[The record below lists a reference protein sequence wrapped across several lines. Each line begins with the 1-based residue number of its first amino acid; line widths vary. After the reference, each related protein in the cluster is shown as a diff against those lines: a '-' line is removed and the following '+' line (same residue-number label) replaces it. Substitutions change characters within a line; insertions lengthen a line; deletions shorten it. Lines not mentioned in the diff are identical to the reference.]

1 MTTLI
6 VFRRPELNHSRPH
19 CQRYARQRLRGFTL
33 IELMITVAIVG
44 ILAAIAYPSYA
55 EYVAR
60 GNRSQVTADLMAAH
74 QWMERFYTENYR
86 YDRNAANTV
95 NTTGATGLVAQTFVQ
110 TPSSGS
116 ARYNVRLDAADAN
129 SYTLRANRT
138 GSMASDKCGDFTINH
153 LGTRAIAAGTYN
165 ASSFSSASAALMAC
179 WRQ

>member
-1 MTTLI
+1 MSH
-6 VFRRPELNHSRPH
+6 PRPH
-19 CQRYARQRLRGFTL
+19 GQRYARQRLRGFTL

-44 ILAAIAYPSYA
+44 ILAAIAYPSYT

-86 YDRNAANTV
+86 YDRNAANTA
-95 NTTGATGLVAQTFVQ
+95 NTTGTTGLVAQTFAQ

-129 SYTLRANRT
+129 SYTLRATRT
-138 GSMASDKCGDFTINH
+138 GNMASDKCGDFTINH
-153 LGTRAIAAGTYN
+153 LGTRSIAAGTYDTG
-165 ASSFSSASAALMAC
+165 SFSTASAALRAC

>member
-1 MTTLI
+1 LTI
-6 VFRRPELNHSRPH
+6 PRPQR
-19 CQRYARQRLRGFTL
+19 QRYTRYRQRGFTL
-33 IELMITVAIVG
+33 IELMITVAVVG

-60 GNRSQVTADLMAAH
+60 GSRSQATADLMAAQ

-86 YDRNAANTV
+86 YDRNAANTA
-95 NTTGATGLVAQTFVQ
+95 NTSGTTGLVAQVFVQ
-110 TPSSGS
+110 TPSGGS

-129 SYTLRANRT
+129 SYTLRATRT

-153 LGTRAIAAGTYN
+153 LGSRSIAAGTYDTG
-165 ASSFSSASAALMAC
+165 SYSSASAALTAC